1 MLGAVND
8 LGCLWDLG
16 LEIVLSLL
24 SELGFWRGD
33 VFCSR
38 W

>member
-16 LEIVLSLL
+16 LEIVLSLTIVRARIL
-24 SELGFWRGD
+24 ERG
-33 VFCSR
+33 CALL
-38 W
+38 